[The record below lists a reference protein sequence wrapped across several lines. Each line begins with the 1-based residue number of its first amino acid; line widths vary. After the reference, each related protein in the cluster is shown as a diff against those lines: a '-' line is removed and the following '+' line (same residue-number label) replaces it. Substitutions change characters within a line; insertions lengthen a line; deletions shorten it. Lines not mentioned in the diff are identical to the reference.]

1 MKKEFDEKKQHSITF
16 QKRVKDRSNL
26 PIFKKKD
33 SILDIIRDNAVV
45 IVHGGTGCGKTTQ
58 VS

>member
-1 MKKEFDEKKQHSITF
+1 MYREFNEKKQQSFTF
-16 QKRVKDRSNL
+16 QKRIKDRSNL
-26 PIFKKKD
+26 PIFEKRD
-33 SILDIIRDNAVV
+33 AILEIINDNSVV